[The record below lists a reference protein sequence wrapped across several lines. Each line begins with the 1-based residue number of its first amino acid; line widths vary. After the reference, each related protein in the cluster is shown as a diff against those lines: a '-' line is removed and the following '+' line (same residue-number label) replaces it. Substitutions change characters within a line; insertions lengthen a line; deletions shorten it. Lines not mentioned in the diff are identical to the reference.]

1 MSNVPRAVCFKV
13 LVFLQTKHTQ
23 TRVQQKL
30 FKKACCDVNT
40 RNVKNRSDSR
50 IVQNDLVEL
59 LGVLTDVT
67 M

>member
-23 TRVQQKL
+23 TCVQQKL